1 MKSLIGLVIFTTN
14 FISPEIGSLLHVPGI
29 EGLLYGL
36 GLGALHESRPYE
48 CFRSQGIHANT
59 QRKSM
64 LREKRTP
71 TLKEWAS
78 EEELIK
84 GPEEEGQEVEENP
97 KKACHGSQEKGKG
110 IMKPEGLTGSKE
122 AQ

>member
-1 MKSLIGLVIFTTN
+1 
-14 FISPEIGSLLHVPGI
+14 
-29 EGLLYGL
+29 
-36 GLGALHESRPYE
+36 
-48 CFRSQGIHANT
+48 
-59 QRKSM
+59 M

-84 GPEEEGQEVEENP
+84 GPEEEGQEVEENR
-97 KKACHGSQEKGKG
+97 KKACHGSREKGKG
-110 IMKPEGLTGSKE
+110 IMKAEGFMGSKE